1 MFGFTVVFVIGY
13 LIKAQ
18 NPKMLGAAL
27 LIAFLLYALG
37 GNSKLLGKRII
48 RSR

>member
-1 MFGFTVVFVIGY
+1 MFGFIVVFVIGY
-13 LIKAQ
+13 LIKAR
-18 NPKMLGAAL
+18 NPKMSGAAL
-27 LIAFLLYALG
+27 LVTFLFYALG